1 MPQAGQGGHDLPL
14 AGVRV
19 LDLVVGPVAAVGRL
33 LGELGADIIRVEPR
47 AGAPD
52 RHAGIMAV
60 GVSLD
65 FVAANLGKRA
75 VALDLD
81 NDPDRRRFDGLV
93 ATADILIENTRP
105 GSNAAAL
112 LDVAAIRNRHPAL
125 VVLSVSDFG
134 QSGRFSRWQV
144 TGPVLHALTGE
155 LSRSG
160 IPGRAPLLPPGDLPY
175 DCAVP
180 QAAFVTLVAYLN
192 RLQTGLGDH
201 LDLSLLDA
209 AGMALDPGYGIAG
222 SATAGVPASRLPR
235 GRPEARHQYPIIPCK
250 DGHVRICV
258 LAPRQWQGMFE
269 WMGRPDEFAD
279 PSYRL
284 IQTRFA
290 SKTLI
295 PAIAKLFAVKTRQ
308 RLEEE
313 GQRHG
318 VPTAAVLDRDEALQT
333 EQIRARRVF
342 VPVEIAP
349 GVTAPFPDGVIELDG
364 RRAGVRGTAPALG
377 QHQDATFAETGPAAT
392 GPATDPGGRPLDGLA
407 VLDFGVIVVG
417 AEQGRLLADQGA
429 DVIKVETPA
438 FPDGS
443 RQDRSGGIMSPTFA
457 AGHRN
462 KSSLGLDLRHPDG
475 KALLLRLVERTDVI
489 LSNFKAG
496 TLASLGLD
504 HPTLSAVTPGIIV
517 VDSSAFGPTGPWSRR
532 LGYGPLVRASAGL
545 TAQWSYPGEP
555 ETFSDAITVYPDHVA
570 GRIGCIGVLA
580 LLIRRRRTG
589 AGGSVSI
596 SQAEVMLSHMAPQI
610 AAATLR
616 AEGVATSGGPDAPWG
631 VFPCIGDDE
640 WCVVTVRDDADWH
653 ALCAVIDRRD
663 LSEDPVLADAA
674 GRADARQRID
684 AALLEWLATRLPVD
698 AMETLQAAGVPAG
711 AMLRVIE
718 LPTFP
723 YYAERGLFQAVTH
736 PHLANP
742 LMLETAPVHAGRLLD
757 PEQRPAPLMGEQTD
771 EILRLRLGL
780 SHDEIERLAVI
791 KVIERP
797 PALPHAD
804 TPTNRERIPG

>member
-1 MPQAGQGGHDLPL
+1 MRQSGQSAHDLPL
-14 AGVRV
+14 TGVRV
-19 LDLVVGPVAAVGRL
+19 LDLAIGPVAAVGRL
-33 LGELGADIIRVEPR
+33 LGELGADIIRVESR

-52 RHAGIMAV
+52 RRTGIMT
-60 GVSLD
+60 GGISLD

-81 NDPDRRRFDGLV
+81 DAEDRRCFDRLV
-93 ATADILIENTRP
+93 GQADILIETSRP
-105 GSNAAAL
+105 GSDAATL
-112 LDVAAIRNRHPAL
+112 LDVAAIGSRHPAL
-125 VVLSVSDFG
+125 VILSVSDFG
-134 QSGRFSRWQV
+134 QSGRFSRWQA

-180 QAAFVTLVAYLN
+180 QAAFVTLVAYLS

-269 WMGRPDEFAD
+269 WMGRPVEFAD
-279 PSYRL
+279 SSYRL

-295 PAIAKLFAVKTRQ
+295 PAIAKLFADKTRAS
-308 RLEEE
+308 LEEE

-333 EQIRARRVF
+333 DQIRARRTF

-364 RRAGVRGTAPALG
+364 RRAGVRGAAPTLG
-377 QHQDATFAETGPAAT
+377 QHQDATFAEAGLPVTS
-392 GPATDPGGRPLDGLA
+392 PATDPGRRPLDGLE

-429 DVIKVETPA
+429 DVIKVETAA

-443 RQDRSGGIMSPTFA
+443 RQDRNGGVMSPTFA

-462 KSSLGLDLRHPDG
+462 KSSLGLDLRDPEG

-504 HPTLSAVTPGIIV
+504 HPTLSAMSPGIIV
-517 VDSSAFGPTGPWSRR
+517 LDSSAFGPTGPWSRR

-545 TAQWSYPGEP
+545 TAQWTYPGEP
-555 ETFSDAITVYPDHVA
+555 ETFSDALTVYPDHVA

-610 AAATLR
+610 AAAALR
-616 AEGVATSGGPDAPWG
+616 AEGIATTGELDAPWG
-631 VFPCIGDDE
+631 AFPCIGDDE
-640 WCVVTVRDDADWH
+640 WCVVTVRDDADWQ
-653 ALCAVIDRRD
+653 ALCAAIDRRD
-663 LSEDPVLADAA
+663 LAEDPTLADAA
-674 GRADARQRID
+674 GRADARQMID
-684 AALLEWLATRLPVD
+684 AALLGWLATRSPVD

-711 AMLRVIE
+711 AMLRVVE

-723 YYAERGLFQAVTH
+723 YYAERSLFQEVTH
-736 PHLANP
+736 PHLQHP
-742 LMLETAPVHAGRLLD
+742 LMLETAPVRAGRLLD
-757 PEQRPAPLMGEQTD
+757 PEQRPAPVMGEQTSK
-771 EILRLRLGL
+771 ILRTRLGF
-780 SHDEIERLAVI
+780 SDEEIERLAAR
-791 KVIERP
+791 KVIEQ
-797 PALPHAD
+797 PAAHGVDA
-804 TPTNRERIPG
+804 PTGRKEIPA

>member
-1 MPQAGQGGHDLPL
+1 MDDLPL
-14 AGVRV
+14 AGIRV
-19 LDLVVGPVAAVGRL
+19 LDLAVGPVAAVGRL

-52 RHAGIMAV
+52 RRTGTIAAGI
-60 GVSLD
+60 SLD

-81 NDPDRRRFDGLV
+81 DAEDRRCFDRLV
-93 ATADILIENTRP
+93 ARADILIETSRP
-105 GSNAAAL
+105 GSDAAAL
-112 LDVAAIRNRHPAL
+112 LDVSAIKTRHSAL
-125 VVLSVSDFG
+125 VILSVSDFG
-134 QSGRFSRWQV
+134 QLGRFSQWQA
-144 TGPVLHALTGE
+144 TGPVLHALSGE

-180 QAAFVTLVAYLN
+180 QAAFVTLVAYMN
-192 RLQTGLGDH
+192 RLKTGLGDH

-209 AGMALDPGYGIAG
+209 AGQALDPGYGIAG

-258 LAPRQWQGMFE
+258 LAARQWQGMFE
-269 WMGRPDEFAD
+269 WMGRPEEFAD
-279 PSYRL
+279 PAYRL

-295 PAIAKLFAVKTRQ
+295 PAIASLFADKTRAS
-308 RLEEE
+308 LEEE

-318 VPTAAVLDRDEALQT
+318 VPTAAVLDQREALNTDQIQT
-333 EQIRARRVF
+333 RQAF

-349 GVTAPFPDGVIELDG
+349 GITAPFPDGVIELDG
-364 RRAGVRGTAPALG
+364 RRAGMRGPAPSVG
-377 QHQDATFAETGPAAT
+377 QHQDATFAPTDPPAASLSS
-392 GPATDPGGRPLDGLA
+392 DPDGRPLDGLG

-429 DVIKVETPA
+429 DVIKVETAA

-462 KSSLGLDLRHPDG
+462 KTSLGLNLRDPAG

-504 HPTLSAVTPGIIV
+504 HPTLSAVTPSIIV
-517 VDSSAFGPTGPWSRR
+517 VDSSAFGPSGPWSRR

-555 ETFSDAITVYPDHVA
+555 ETFSDALTVYPDHVA
-570 GRIGCIGVLA
+570 ARIGCIGVLA

-589 AGGSVSI
+589 NGGSVSI

-610 AAATLR
+610 AATALR
-616 AEGVATSGGPDAPWG
+616 EAGIAVSNDEDDAPWG
-631 VFPCIGDDE
+631 VFPCSGDDE
-640 WCVVTVRDDADWH
+640 WCVVTVRDNTDWQ
-653 ALCAVIDRRD
+653 ALCAAIGRSD
-663 LSEDPVLADAA
+663 LATDPALADAA
-674 GRADARQRID
+674 QRVAAHETID
-684 AALLEWLATRLPVD
+684 TALTGWLATRAPID
-698 AMETLQAAGVPAG
+698 AMNTLQAAGVPAG
-711 AMLRVIE
+711 AMLRVSE
-718 LPTFP
+718 LPEFP
-723 YYAERGLFQAVTH
+723 YYVERGFFQEVRH
-736 PHLANP
+736 PYLKHP
-742 LMLETAPVHAGRLLD
+742 IMLETVPVRAGRLSD
-757 PEQRPAPLMGEQTD
+757 PEQRPAPLMGEQST
-771 EILRLRLGL
+771 EILRVRLGL
-780 SHDEIERLAVI
+780 SDDEIERLAAAAT
-791 KVIERP
+791 IERP
-797 PALPHAD
+797 PAHD
-804 TPTNRERIPG
+804 RVDQMTKGKGTSR